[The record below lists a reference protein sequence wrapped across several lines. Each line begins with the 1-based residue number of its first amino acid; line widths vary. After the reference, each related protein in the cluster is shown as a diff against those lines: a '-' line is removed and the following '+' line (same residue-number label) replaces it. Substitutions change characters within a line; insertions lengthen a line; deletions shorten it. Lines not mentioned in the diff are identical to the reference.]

1 MEGKEKEFF
10 MGIDIEKGSPIS
22 NEEPKFAAII
32 IKESGKV
39 IDKFNE
45 ISLSSLIRIA
55 WDWKPKYIATDN
67 VFELAPD
74 ERSISK
80 IISLLPP
87 RTKLVQVTI
96 ENGKFVSIKEMA
108 RKLGIETDQSKLTAS
123 KTAYLAALIA
133 SKGRGSRISFSN
145 EKTQIIVSK
154 ARWTKKGGMS
164 QARYQRRIRASIYI
178 AVKKVKESL
187 QKAGVDY
194 DIFVKKSEGGL
205 DSAVFVAYQPRE
217 KLYGIVRPHRGID
230 YVIKIK
236 PIFEGK
242 LLFDGL
248 LRNNKRD
255 KPIIVGID
263 PGMTI
268 GIAIIDLEGNVLY
281 LDSKKEMDRGNIIS
295 LIYSY
300 GKPILIATDVKE
312 IPDMVKKLA
321 AQIKAEI
328 YVPNEDIP
336 VIEKLELAL
345 RALRNNYPGSTHERD
360 ALAAAYKAYLFFKSK
375 LSQVESYVSK
385 MDIDLD
391 VEKIKADVIKGVSIA
406 NAVEKQ
412 INEMIKTEFDEN
424 NKKIIHNDIKERN
437 CKNGKATI
445 EELIHKIEKLRT
457 QKAILENKINELN
470 KYIAN
475 LQNEIRISKSKLKE
489 EVLKD
494 EAIEK
499 LNDEINRLKGTINEV
514 STNLSI
520 EEKKNEMLRSV
531 LFNIMNKKLLLIR
544 RVESL
549 TMKSIKKHESI
560 YGKLNNGD
568 LVLVEDTKNFEN
580 KALEYISAIN
590 IPAVILSRENDVLSN
605 ILRKHGI
612 IPLSKGKYKI
622 IDLDYFTLVEFS
634 IIKDISM
641 EKKASEVSKG
651 ETDLSS
657 IIEEYRKNRMS
668 LFESNT

>member
-1 MEGKEKEFF
+1 VEGKEKGFF
-10 MGIDIEKGSPIS
+10 MGIDIEEGSPIS
-22 NEEPKFAAII
+22 NKEQKFAAII
-32 IKESGKV
+32 INESGKV
-39 IDKFNE
+39 IDKFNG

-108 RKLGIETDQSKLTAS
+108 RKLGIETDQPKLTAS

-133 SKGRGSRISFSN
+133 SKGRGSKISFSN

-205 DSAVFVAYQPRE
+205 DSAVFVVYQPRE
-217 KLYGIVRPHRGID
+217 KLYGIVRPRRGMD

-248 LRNNKRD
+248 LRNNRHD

-328 YVPNEDIP
+328 YVPSEDIP
-336 VIEKLELAL
+336 VIEKLGLAL
-345 RALRNNYPGSTHERD
+345 RALKNNYPGSTHERD

-412 INEMIKTEFDEN
+412 INEMIKTELNEG

-437 CKNGKATI
+437 CKNGKAAI

-475 LQNEIRISKSKLKE
+475 LQNEIRVSKSKLKE

-494 EAIEK
+494 ETIEK
-499 LNDEINRLKGTINEV
+499 LNDEIHRLKEIINEV

-520 EEKKNEMLRSV
+520 EEKKNEMLRSI
-531 LFNIMNKKLLLIR
+531 LFDIMNKKLLLIR

-549 TMKSIKKHESI
+549 TMKSIKKHEGI

-580 KALEYISAIN
+580 KALEYINAIN

-605 ILRKHGI
+605 ILRKRGI
-612 IPLSKGKYKI
+612 IPLNKGKYKI

-634 IIKDISM
+634 IIKDISIQ
-641 EKKASEVSKG
+641 KKASDVSKR
-651 ETDLSS
+651 ETDLSN